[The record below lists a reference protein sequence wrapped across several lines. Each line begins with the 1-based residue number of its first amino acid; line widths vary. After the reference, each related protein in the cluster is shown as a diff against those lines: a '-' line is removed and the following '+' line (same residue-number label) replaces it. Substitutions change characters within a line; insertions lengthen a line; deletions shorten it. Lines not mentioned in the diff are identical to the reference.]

1 MPGTRI
7 TGEWLNCA
15 NFNCTLF
22 SPFPL
27 NRHDPWPTTTP
38 FIPPFSLS
46 LDVCRTPSHP
56 DSFQPNPLTARRRPC
71 VRHSFSPLFLPLPSF
86 RHFFS
91 SLSFS
96 CSTLPPVGLFFFSL
110 FRRESER
117 GRGGPLTSPPPN
129 FISFQRQKPEAHKLW
144 RERGN
149 HDSTPPPVI
158 TYPGILTSRTFDRAA
173 DCLDENF
180 VISVA
185 RIRVCN
191 GVNLRYYKIEIG
203 GGGGGW
209 WCALEEKLLD
219 SFSQAVREGERRV
232 IRESSTV
239 IRE

>member
-1 MPGTRI
+1 MSVELRPTR
-7 TGEWLNCA
+7 
-15 NFNCTLF
+15 TLF
-22 SPFPL
+22 NRILWQLVVARAFVTLFPPSSFL
-27 NRHDPWPTTTP
+27 FPH
-38 FIPPFSLS
+38 FVIFPP
-46 LDVCRTPSHP
+46 
-56 DSFQPNPLTARRRPC
+56 
-71 VRHSFSPLFLPLPSF
+71 
-86 RHFFS
+86 
-91 SLSFS
+91 LSFS

>member
-1 MPGTRI
+1 MRSS
-7 TGEWLNCA
+7 
-15 NFNCTLF
+15 LF
-22 SPFPL
+22 FPF
-27 NRHDPWPTTTP
+27 
-38 FIPPFSLS
+38 
-46 LDVCRTPSHP
+46 
-56 DSFQPNPLTARRRPC
+56 
-71 VRHSFSPLFLPLPSF
+71 FLPLPSF
-86 RHFFS
+86 RHFFP

-96 CSTLPPVGLFFFSL
+96 CSTLPSVGLFFFSL

-117 GRGGPLTSPPPN
+117 RGRGPLTSPPPN

-203 GGGGGW
+203 GRGRGW